1 MKNTTLCYIER
12 GDSYLMLHRVK
23 EKDDPN
29 RDKWI
34 GVGGHMEEG
43 ESPYDCILREIR
55 EETGFELS
63 PREVDYRGLVTFV
76 SDEYE
81 SEQMHLFKATKP
93 VGEPIDCDEGE
104 LEWITKE
111 RLMSLPMWEGDRI
124 FLELIDTECPFFSLR
139 LNYSGDKL
147 ISHELNYIEESCKV
161 EAVGSVKSDKI
172 KKEPLM
178 ISACLLGVACRY
190 DGLSKPLETRVIE
203 ALAERYTL
211 VPICPEQLGGLN
223 TPRLPCELLGGRV
236 IRSDKADMTAE
247 YSRGASEALR
257 LAELLKIKKALLK
270 AKSPSCGSGRIYD
283 GSFLGRLTDGDGI
296 TAALF
301 KKNGIEVFGEDDAA
315 QIL

>member
-63 PREVDYRGLVTFV
+63 PSEVDYRGLVTFV

-81 SEQMHLFKATKP
+81 SEQMHLFKVTKS

-111 RLMSLPMWEGDRI
+111 KLMSLPMWEGDRI

-147 ISHELNYIEESCKV
+147 TAHELNYVGEPREV
-161 EAVGSVKSDKI
+161 EADKSLKLDER
-172 KKEPLM
+172 KKESLL
-178 ISACLLGVACRY
+178 ISACLLGTACRY
-190 DGLSKPLETRVIE
+190 DGKSKPLEQRLIE

-223 TPRLPCELLGGRV
+223 TPRLPCELCDGRV
-236 IRSDKADMTAE
+236 LRSDRADMTAE

-257 LAELLKIKKALLK
+257 IAELLKIKKALLK

-283 GSFLGRLTDGDGI
+283 GSFSGRLTDGDGI

-301 KKNGIEVFGEDDAA
+301 KKNGIKVYNEDDTD
-315 QIL
+315 QML